1 MAEARNNDDEVFVY
15 KGRDQEEEV
24 PHGVRRVR
32 IHKSVKIIRRRAFQ
46 NRKYLIYVEF
56 HDEIEVIEEYAFD
69 GCSSL
74 SGCIILL
81 GVRIIKKSAFE
92 NSRSLTGVE
101 FGDML
106 ETIQYSAF
114 RGCKS
119 FTSIK
124 MLSVNTIE
132 THVFANCDELYSVE
146 FGESL
151 RTLDSF
157 AFLCCSKLNRIALP
171 LSRTVRFR
179 AFYKCPNLK
188 NVDLVGGV
196 QVHSTIASL
205 HMESWRNDMTDE
217 INRIKQTL
225 RIVGKKGKTEAIQ
238 QWMDTVI
245 HKLNHYKAQHKVLL
259 KEATTLLELALW
271 KAKLD
276 DNGGGKLASEGVR
289 TQGRGRK
296 RARTESYVTSG
307 ADVVIKNV
315 LPFLQLRD
323 QR

>member
-1 MAEARNNDDEVFVY
+1 MAEARNDDEVFVY
-15 KGRDQEEEV
+15 TGRDQEV

-32 IHKSVKIIRRRAFQ
+32 IHKSVKIVPRRAFY
-46 NRKYLIYVEF
+46 NRRQLIYVEF
-56 HDEIEVIEEYAFD
+56 HDEIEVIEEHAFD

-74 SGCIILL
+74 SGCINLL
-81 GVRIIKKSAFE
+81 GVKIIKTKAFYDC
-92 NSRSLTGVE
+92 RALTGVK
-101 FGDML
+101 FGDVL
-106 ETIQYSAF
+106 ETIQFSAF

-124 MLSVNTIE
+124 MLSVSTIG
-132 THVFANCDELYSVE
+132 THVFANCDELFDVE
-146 FGESL
+146 FGEPL
-151 RTLDSF
+151 RTLDRF
-157 AFLCCSKLNRIALP
+157 AFLLCSKLNRVTLP

-179 AFYKCPNLK
+179 AFYECPNLQI
-188 NVDLVGGV
+188 VDFVGDV
-196 QVHSTIASL
+196 QNTVASL
-205 HMESWRNDMTDE
+205 HMESWRNE
-217 INRIKQTL
+217 LNNKINRINQIL
-225 RIVGKKGKTEAIQ
+225 RVVGKEGKTEAIQ

-245 HKLNHYKAQHKVLL
+245 HKLNNYKAKHKALL

-296 RARTESYVTSG
+296 RARTESHVTSG
-307 ADVVIKNV
+307 AAVVIKNV
-315 LPFLQLRD
+315 LPFLELRD